1 MGDTF
6 ELNRLEFDILKCL
19 YDGGCTDQYH
29 SMSITELLNANE
41 KLGARM
47 TIYKKLN
54 KLVKAKYVKKGIVD
68 NHADTFYL
76 LDKTIRIFE
85 SKEPDIPNQQMKNSK
100 CISSD
105 SNSVRDKLI
114 DIMERGLMLK
124 SIAVNAGISESE
136 LSRFKNGMD
145 SLKESD
151 IKILADYLNATVIP
165 IWGNGQKEPEKK
177 MSARER
183 LLASRSGSAGN
194 LGSYTD
200 LLF

>member
-41 KLGARM
+41 KLVARM
-47 TIYKKLN
+47 TIYKKLD

-85 SKEPDIPNQQMKNSK
+85 SKEPDISNQQMKNSK

-114 DIMERGLMLK
+114 EIANQGLMLK
-124 SIAVNAGISESE
+124 AIALNVGIDVND
-136 LSRFKNGMD
+136 LSRFKGGMEC
-145 SLKESD
+145 LKQSD
-151 IKILADYLNATVIP
+151 VEILSEYLNEVVIP
-165 IWGNGQKEPEKK
+165 VWNSVTKQPNKK
-177 MSARER
+177 KSNR
-183 LLASRSGSAGN
+183 
-194 LGSYTD
+194 D
-200 LLF
+200 LLFL